1 VARRSSDENMGGLD
15 IVAKLVNEDAGTQ
28 GRDVIGAVEADK
40 LFDLGRGEAAE
51 VSVRQRLLNGS
62 VSTGECIS

>member
-1 VARRSSDENMGGLD
+1 MGGLN
-15 IVAKLVNEDAGTQ
+15 IVAKLVNQDAGTQ

-40 LFDLGRGEAAE
+40 LFDLGRGEAE
-51 VSVRQRLLNGS
+51 VSVRQRLLNGR